1 VGSPKEAVKDSRERS
16 AEISRADSRPPPAS
30 LAVAETPERE
40 ASSLKKKVTET
51 APTIVAKGAPSV
63 PLARETK
70 QEQPAEK
77 KVEQLALKKPPTV
90 PQLEKPKPKVLR
102 GYIVQFSFADRAEAE
117 RWFSLL
123 NQEGYVTSISLSGEG
138 RPVRLRVG
146 NFPSPVEA
154 KNALVRF
161 QKKGLTGL
169 VVQLPN

>member
-1 VGSPKEAVKDSRERS
+1 
-16 AEISRADSRPPPAS
+16 
-30 LAVAETPERE
+30 
-40 ASSLKKKVTET
+40 
-51 APTIVAKGAPSV
+51 
-63 PLARETK
+63 
-70 QEQPAEK
+70 
-77 KVEQLALKKPPTV
+77 
-90 PQLEKPKPKVLR
+90 LR

-154 KNALVRF
+154 KNALGRF